1 MRQPKS
7 RLHLHLD
14 RNLLS
19 VQLSLAHHNTA
30 IYKQHRVQTLDPSL
44 PLYNVETLTEH
55 MNVPLF
61 PARMAA
67 IVLGSFGVLAL
78 VLAAIGIYGVMSYT
92 VAQRTREIGIR
103 VALGART
110 GDIFKN
116 VVGRGLSG
124 AALTEAPITPRQNGG
139 TMPFRRQPLG
149 NPEHHRRFTCAADGQ
164 VANTDYGT
172 LKPPAAQE
180 PAPVKGRSQP
190 HHSTIKQ
197 AQGPQQHSS
206 NRGPRHV
213 CARCGSIIAARR
225 SSVAAVAPR
234 LRSTISRAAKPICAR
249 RSAFSSRPA
258 HAMPSCAAES
268 T

>member
-1 MRQPKS
+1 MLKPVIQNEPFCAIFRQGNAILVTVFAYAK
-7 RLHLHLD
+7 
-14 RNLLS
+14 LS
-19 VQLSLAHHNTA
+19 PAVEPLA
-30 IYKQHRVQTLDPSL
+30 QQSDL
-44 PLYNVETLTEH
+44 
-55 MNVPLF
+55 
-61 PARMAA
+61 
-67 IVLGSFGVLAL
+67 
-78 VLAAIGIYGVMSYT
+78 
-92 VAQRTREIGIR
+92 
-103 VALGART
+103 
-110 GDIFKN
+110 
-116 VVGRGLSG
+116 VGRGLSG